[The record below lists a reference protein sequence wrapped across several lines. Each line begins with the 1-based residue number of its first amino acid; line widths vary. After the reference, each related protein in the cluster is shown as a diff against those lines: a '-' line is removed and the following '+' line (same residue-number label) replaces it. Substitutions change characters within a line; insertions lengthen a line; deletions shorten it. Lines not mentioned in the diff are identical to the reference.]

1 MEKISSISELIL
13 LVLLSIKIIFTVMI
27 IIFLLSSGFIAP
39 GSLPLIIAIEAVP
52 AIVYIIA
59 FIGIFKRKSWGAVIA
74 IVISAFAVIGWLSYI
89 RGLLLFGGIFSNLL
103 LLGMVVDV
111 IILLSAIFDLRSI
124 KRQNRTNPH
133 PLDY

>member
-1 MEKISSISELIL
+1 
-13 LVLLSIKIIFTVMI
+13 MI

-89 RGLLLFGGIFSNLL
+89 RGLLFGGIFSNLL

-111 IILLSAIFDLRSI
+111 IILLSAIFELRSI